1 MPPNAEYGGNNM
13 VALIDKEKC
22 DGCATCIDACPAEA
36 ITMGDDEKAK
46 VDADECVDCE
56 VCVDEC
62 PNGSISMSE

>member
-1 MPPNAEYGGNNM
+1 M
-13 VALIDKEKC
+13 VALIDNEKC
-22 DGCATCIDACPAEA
+22 DGCATCVDACPAEA